1 MEFKEKET
9 VKESPLRLLVVDDEE
24 LIRNRLKDLGEK
36 LGFTVV
42 TAADGVAGWDLFRDV
57 KPDIAVL
64 DIYMPKMNGL
74 LLMHKI
80 KENYPEVP
88 VILITGFLHYEQL
101 IEKDRIKP
109 DGFIIKPFHLE
120 KIANLILELTE
131 DVHAPHPA

>member
-1 MEFKEKET
+1 M
-9 VKESPLRLLVVDDEE
+9 RLLIVDDEE
-24 LIRNRLKDLGEK
+24 IIRTRLQELGEK
-36 LGFTVV
+36 LGFTVF

-80 KENYPEVP
+80 KENFPESP

-131 DVHAPHPA
+131 DMGEPQTA